1 MTKPNPM
8 SNTAGTVDV
17 GLFIL
22 AMGITGAGG
31 LVLGFIAGV
40 MVMLL

>member
-8 SNTAGTVDV
+8 TRDTGTVDV

-31 LVLGFIAGV
+31 LVIGFLAGV